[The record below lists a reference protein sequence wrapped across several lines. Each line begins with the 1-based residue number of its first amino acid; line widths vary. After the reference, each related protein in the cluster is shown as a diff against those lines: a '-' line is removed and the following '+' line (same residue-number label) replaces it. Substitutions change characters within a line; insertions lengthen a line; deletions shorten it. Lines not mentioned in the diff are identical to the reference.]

1 MCSTSRELC
10 STSWGLCSSPTSW
23 QIAGVIDFVVARH
36 MARFMVNRFRWN
48 NQVAKHMRKDISL
61 ANLTC
66 KYFCGEK
73 PLANPTCKYFCGDT
87 SRGKPQGNSFFFGKS
102 GGQTCVQ

>member
-1 MCSTSRELC
+1 MC
-10 STSWGLCSSPTSW
+10 
-23 QIAGVIDFVVARH
+23 
-36 MARFMVNRFRWN
+36 
-48 NQVAKHMRKDISL
+48 KDISL

-102 GGQTCVQ
+102 GGQTGLQTSGTPVGHNWKTGTQLEHR